1 MLYVIKLYGW
11 EEPEI
16 FLVEA
21 VDKITAVDLV
31 TKKTGFDLYE
41 EIGAYA
47 LDALPNEDMPIVQIM

>member
-21 VDKITAVDLV
+21 VDKITAVDMV
-31 TKKTGFDLYE
+31 TEKTGYDLYE
-41 EIGAYA
+41 EIDAYA
-47 LDALPNEDMPIVQIM
+47 IDPLLPIVQIM